1 MPFLDEAKRKSL
13 DNWIASNAEDGNLE
27 KLVEI
32 LRKEKRASNDA
43 SVGFIRGMGSVL
55 EILPSESYELPKL
68 RLYRKI
74 LIVRRKRHKN
84 LRDSVSY
91 RGVKARRIA
100 K

>member
-13 DNWIASNAEDGNLE
+13 DNWIASNSEDGNLE
-27 KLVEI
+27 KLVDF
-32 LRKEKRASNDA
+32 LRKERLASNDA
-43 SVGFIRGMGSVL
+43 FVGLIRGMGSVL

-74 LIVRRKRHKN
+74 MIVHRKRQQS
-84 LRDSVSY
+84 LRASLNY
-91 RGVKARRIA
+91 RGVKVRRIA